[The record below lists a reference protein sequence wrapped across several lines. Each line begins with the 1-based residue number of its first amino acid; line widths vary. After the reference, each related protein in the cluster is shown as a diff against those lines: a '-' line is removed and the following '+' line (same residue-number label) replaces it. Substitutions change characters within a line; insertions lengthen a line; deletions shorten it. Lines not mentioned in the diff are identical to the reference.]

1 MLEASPE
8 SVVRAEN
15 SSSLTLTYSENGD
28 QKQDAFDLIVIL
40 TKPKISSEIQTLSQ
54 KLDQEVL

>member
-1 MLEASPE
+1 MLEALPE